1 MHFQITKQ
9 RAMALM
15 GIESSHD
22 FDDIVNQ
29 HEQKLFEWKQEIL
42 QKFIVPS
49 LLRKKQ
55 NQLTEWIEA
64 EKLIVQP
71 TESTDVFRLE
81 KLNTTNRVA
90 MLEQYEADISLLKL
104 KLTQAEFFSHLP
116 AIVQGLLDVQENYMQ
131 AFVDLFSSYSE
142 ALPEEVNSR
151 EIIDTGK
158 LLFALKQ
165 DSIDNKLSWAIEREI
180 SRIKKIQGLN

>member
-1 MHFQITKQ
+1 
-9 RAMALM
+9 MALM

-55 NQLTEWIEA
+55 NQLAEWIEA
-64 EKLIVQP
+64 EKLTVQP
-71 TESTDVFRLE
+71 SESNVIFRPE
-81 KLNTTNRVA
+81 KLNTTSRIA

-131 AFVDLFSSYSE
+131 AFIDLFR
-142 ALPEEVNSR
+142 PIPR
-151 EIIDTGK
+151 H
-158 LLFALKQ
+158 FP
-165 DSIDNKLSWAIEREI
+165 
-180 SRIKKIQGLN
+180 KK